1 MLGPALN
8 TSGARSPHSQG
19 GVALGG
25 SLGCWAFVGAID
37 KASLSAAHHS

>member
-19 GVALGG
+19 GVVR
-25 SLGCWAFVGAID
+25 WAFVGAID